1 MVQQGKGVSQ
11 GSIPS
16 PLFSDLYKRSSDGLS
31 TNARLFADDVSLV
44 SVVDNINLS
53 VVNLNSDLSKINPW
67 GNHWKITFNL
77 DPKKRAQ
84 EVIFS
89 QKIKKTLHPP
99 LNSDKDFIKQVQFQ
113 KHLGVYLD
121 CELDF
126 RDIFEICLKNYTN
139 VIDYR
144 GIFYD

>member
-53 VVNLNSDLSKINPW
+53 VVNLNSDLSKINP
-67 GNHWKITFNL
+67 
-77 DPKKRAQ
+77 
-84 EVIFS
+84 
-89 QKIKKTLHPP
+89 
-99 LNSDKDFIKQVQFQ
+99 
-113 KHLGVYLD
+113 
-121 CELDF
+121 
-126 RDIFEICLKNYTN
+126 
-139 VIDYR
+139 
-144 GIFYD
+144 